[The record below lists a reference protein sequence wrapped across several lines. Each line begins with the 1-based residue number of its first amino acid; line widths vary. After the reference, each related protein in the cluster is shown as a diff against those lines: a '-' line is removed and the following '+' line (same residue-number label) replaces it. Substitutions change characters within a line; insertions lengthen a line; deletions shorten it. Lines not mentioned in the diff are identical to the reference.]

1 MRERSLSIQ
10 SGWSAP
16 TACDPSAAEVAE
28 MLFSLRSGKRSAAEL
43 EEEVPAQPEERSS
56 SSTGSACTAT
66 AAPAPKPLSKALTAT
81 STRSYVWRGPKKC
94 RTLGQFGS
102 SAPVAASVAI
112 GALSSDPDDE
122 DAEGGSSGSASA
134 SAGPSSSGM
143 AACSLPAPL
152 SLRPAAI
159 ITAAASSDL
168 DTIGGAAG
176 ATTATTT
183 SNPNHHHNNNNSSN
197 GASGAIAGS
206 AAGALAHASSG
217 PLVGAVGPL
226 AAAAAMAAAAAP
238 SAAGGGGGGAGDR
251 TDRDKEWA
259 ALTTWLRMNLHHPR
273 TPKREV
279 LFLGRQQEGGRGWVF
294 FLNPALVWDDVSPET
309 KMRLRTL
316 PQETE
321 LAFAR
326 KYPSKPPRD
335 WVKKSQK
342 YRAPGGAVTHAV
354 PLADMIYSLTA
365 IYYKFEGRP
374 GVGRTGPHGNAGAN
388 ANKPQQQQQ
397 QQQPQQPQE
406 AELVAAAAADPDTV
420 AVAAVAA
427 QRDEE
432 AEAGSVLLPLAA
444 AAEAAAPRP
453 RRSLL

>member
-1 MRERSLSIQ
+1 MLRTHAQLPSPFMMRERSLSIQ

-94 RTLGQFGS
+94 RT
-102 SAPVAASVAI
+102 
-112 GALSSDPDDE
+112 
-122 DAEGGSSGSASA
+122 
-134 SAGPSSSGM
+134 
-143 AACSLPAPL
+143 
-152 SLRPAAI
+152 
-159 ITAAASSDL
+159 
-168 DTIGGAAG
+168 
-176 ATTATTT
+176 
-183 SNPNHHHNNNNSSN
+183 
-197 GASGAIAGS
+197 
-206 AAGALAHASSG
+206 
-217 PLVGAVGPL
+217 
-226 AAAAAMAAAAAP
+226 
-238 SAAGGGGGGAGDR
+238 
-251 TDRDKEWA
+251 
-259 ALTTWLRMNLHHPR
+259 
-273 TPKREV
+273 REV

-374 GVGRTGPHGNAGAN
+374 GA
-388 ANKPQQQQQ
+388 
-397 QQQPQQPQE
+397 
-406 AELVAAAAADPDTV
+406 V
-420 AVAAVAA
+420 AVT
-427 QRDEE
+427 D
-432 AEAGSVLLPLAA
+432 
-444 AAEAAAPRP
+444 
-453 RRSLL
+453 

>member
-1 MRERSLSIQ
+1 
-10 SGWSAP
+10 
-16 TACDPSAAEVAE
+16 

-56 SSTGSACTAT
+56 SSSGSACTAS

-94 RTLGQFGS
+94 RTLGQLGS
-102 SAPVAASVAI
+102 SVPVAASVAA

-122 DAEGGSSGSASA
+122 DAECGGSSGSA
-134 SAGPSSSGM
+134 GPSTTGM
-143 AACSLPAPL
+143 AASSLPRIPGSAFPPTATIVAAAA
-152 SLRPAAI
+152 SLA
-159 ITAAASSDL
+159 AAASSDL
-168 DTIGGAAG
+168 DTLGAAPAG
-176 ATTATTT
+176 STR
-183 SNPNHHHNNNNSSN
+183 
-197 GASGAIAGS
+197 AGS
-206 AAGALAHASSG
+206 APAPAHIAAAAHQSAPAAHQSAPAAAGSTG
-217 PLVGAVGPL
+217 C
-226 AAAAAMAAAAAP
+226 AAAAAAAAAAGTGTG
-238 SAAGGGGGGAGDR
+238 SAAGDR

-326 KYPSKPPRD
+326 KYPGKPARD
-335 WVKKSQK
+335 WVKKAQK

-374 GVGRTGPHGNAGAN
+374 GLGRTGPHGNGSSAAN
-388 ANKPQQQQQ
+388 ANAAANASQA
-397 QQQPQQPQE
+397 QPKQAP
-406 AELVAAAAADPDTV
+406 AAAADADPDT
-420 AVAAVAA
+420 AAAAVAA
-427 QRDEE
+427 ELC
-432 AEAGSVLLPLAA
+432 AEAGAVLAVG
-444 AAEAAAPRP
+444 APP
-453 RRSLL
+453 PSAGGRRSLL